1 MYTAV
6 VMNVEV
12 EITSA
17 TSVRVS
23 WDRLDIPELTGY
35 IVYYSQR
42 HINTIEQSVNAS
54 SGENSVIINNLL
66 TGVEYQFEVVAV
78 AELLGDVATGE
89 RLLSERVTCTVLI
102 SLDRTTTITVLIP
115 LITTIPTD
123 SDTNVSDLLAV
134 YVFGGVVAFI
144 LAALMVVLVLCYVW

>member
-1 MYTAV
+1 MFSPPMDTAA

-42 HINTIEQSVNAS
+42 HIIVTTEQSVNAS
-54 SGENSVIINNLL
+54 SGENSVIIDNLL

-89 RLLSERVTCTVLI
+89 RLLSKRVTCTVLI
-102 SLDRTTTITVLIP
+102 CLNPTTTITVLIP

-134 YVFGGVVAFI
+134 
-144 LAALMVVLVLCYVW
+144 